1 MEPIATMDEH
11 KILKQQLKRMIIT
24 ECDKEIEADEIGDDE
39 LLIGGRLDLDSLDAL
54 QIIMAVKN
62 SFGVRIEGGP
72 AARQAL
78 RSVNSLTD
86 TILAKRNQ

>member
-1 MEPIATMDEH
+1 MEPMAMDEH
-11 KILKQQLKRMIIT
+11 EILKLQLKRLIVV

-72 AARQAL
+72 VARQAL
-78 RSVNSLTD
+78 RSVTSLAD